1 MINST
6 LCYIEKDGQY
16 LMLHRIKKKND
27 LNHDKWIGVGGRFEK
42 DESPDECLLR
52 EVREETGYIL
62 DRWQFRGVITFIND
76 RWVTEYMYLF
86 TADQYHG
93 DRIDCDE
100 GVLEWV
106 DKDKVCELPLWEGD
120 KLFFP
125 LLARD
130 IPPFLMT
137 LRYVDDKLVFA
148 SCNGEQLPLGKEE
161 QK

>member
-1 MINST
+1 MFNTT
-6 LCYIEKDGQY
+6 LCYLEQDGNY
-16 LMLHRIKKKND
+16 LMLHRIKKEHD
-27 LNHDKWIGVGGRFEK
+27 INHDKWIGVGGKFEEG
-42 DESPDECLLR
+42 ESPEECALR
-52 EVREETGYIL
+52 EVREETGLVMNSWNYRGIVTFVS
-62 DRWQFRGVITFIND
+62 DRY
-76 RWVTEYMYLF
+76 EAESMHLF
-86 TADQYHG
+86 TSSDFSG
-93 DRIDCDE
+93 ELIDCDE

-106 DKDKVCELPLWEGD
+106 DKDKVFELPLWEGD

-137 LRYVDDKLVFA
+137 LRYIDDKLVYA